1 MARAIRI
8 SGGDNVATLLD
19 ACAAGEEVIVQGDA
33 QVIRLAAGEPIA
45 EGHKVAL
52 VRIPRGEAVI
62 KFGTVIGTA
71 SRRIAPG
78 GWVHLQNLASGYDQ
92 RSQTLS
98 TESGAPTDTVY
109 R

>member
-8 SGGDNVATLLD
+8 SGADNVATLLD
-19 ACAAGEEVIVQGDA
+19 ACAAGQEIIVQGDA
-33 QVIRLAAGEPIA
+33 PVTGLLAIEPIA

-52 VRIPRGEAVI
+52 MAIPNGGPVI
-62 KFGTVIGTA
+62 KFGTVIGSA
-71 SRRIAPG
+71 RRRIEPG
-78 GWVHLQNLASGYDQ
+78 GWVHLHNCASGYDA
-92 RSQTLS
+92 RSQTLN

>member
-19 ACAAGEEVIVQGDA
+19 ACAAGEEVVVQGDA
-33 QVIRLAAGEPIA
+33 RVIRLAASEPIA

-52 VRIPRGEAVI
+52 IAIPRGEVVI

-71 SRRIAPG
+71 MQRIAPG
-78 GWVHLQNLASGYDQ
+78 SWVHLQNLASGYDQ
-92 RSQTLS
+92 RSQTLN

>member
-1 MARAIRI
+1 MAKAIRI

-19 ACAAGEEVIVQGDA
+19 ACASGEEVIVQGDA
-33 QVIRLAAGEPIA
+33 RVFRLAAVETIA

-52 VRIPRGEAVI
+52 VGIPGGGPVI

-71 SRRIAPG
+71 RRPITPG
-78 GWVHLQNLASGYDQ
+78 SWVHLHNLASGYDE
-92 RSQTLS
+92 RSQTLD
-98 TESGAPTDTVY
+98 THSGAATDTVY

>member
-19 ACAAGEEVIVQGDA
+19 ACAAGQEIIIQGEVPA
-33 QVIRLAAGEPIA
+33 IRLAAIEPIP

-52 VRIPRGEAVI
+52 IAIPDGEPVI
-62 KFGTVIGTA
+62 KFGTVIGKA
-71 SRRIAPG
+71 RQRISRG
-78 GWVHLQNLASGYDQ
+78 GWVHLHNCASGYDE
-92 RSQTLS
+92 RSQTLD

>member
-1 MARAIRI
+1 MAQAIRI

-19 ACAAGEEVIVQGDA
+19 ACAAGEEVIIQGDA
-33 QVIRLAAGEPIA
+33 RVIRVAAVEPIA

-52 VRIPRGEAVI
+52 TTIPQGAAVI

-71 SRRIAPG
+71 RKRIATG
-78 GWVHLQNLASGYDQ
+78 SWVHLHNLASGYDE
-92 RSQTLS
+92 RSQTLD
-98 TESGAPTDTVY
+98 TGSGAPTDTVY